1 MINRSILAIFGVLVL
16 CWIGFVSYG
25 LLHKENSADFRSY
38 FNESDAIVWGIHHPE
53 EVNWDEQHIQT
64 LQLNQSIYSSVVP
77 KLNEPS
83 SLFFSTK
90 RVLFLIEQ
98 KSSWDIYAIK
108 RLFKQGL
115 FPLQMGKLNN
125 FEYGKLHGIYKGN
138 QLLIFEGSLNESTG
152 PAFSCD
158 TKASFSKIHL
168 TKAKRDCLISDSY
181 VKHGKIYTYTK
192 SHIGKNHV
200 RVMDDQRIFA
210 QFVPSNIDTY
220 TFFEQGY
227 LAHLDPVFAQSPF
240 SQKMISSGVVFISK
254 DSAKAAIFDYQEE
267 YSPIEILN
275 EKLGMEESNENS
287 AQFNHLRFSNYLS
300 KDKETLFIAQSNGFS
315 VVSSSKELV
324 DFIISEAELANTL
337 SQDENRMRLIYGN
350 LPRKVAFRDI
360 SISKQSTVSVYG
372 KKLVETSCRF
382 MDVVER
388 KDNQKIKDYFVMN
401 PGERVLNFVALP
413 ERGNVI
419 AYTDKGKLV
428 GYINGLKKWEKTIP
442 QEVLAMSLL
451 EIGQS
456 FAAVQLK
463 NEVQLFDKTGRLVF
477 RMSNLAHIKPAAYFA
492 KSKLEFVVAN
502 SINSIQLV
510 NEKGSTVK
518 PFQLVGALKQVEVT
532 TRAKRPILGVLTETM
547 YYTIDLEKRK
557 TIGKYSVDSTFTLVN
572 AGSEITAVSTRNSS
586 FQVLKNGKATQFQTK
601 KNVQLLGTYLN
612 NKDVVFVMTRGKELY
627 AYTASGQML
636 WEKTI
641 PVQEITSLSIS
652 YSKNG
657 TALLCVLDAIE
668 NELYIFDQLGRAS
681 DQNERHGEEKVQ
693 VSPFGSN
700 AYSLTTFL
708 GSYLIQYTKQ

>member
-1 MINRSILAIFGVLVL
+1 MINRTILAIFGVLVL

-38 FNESDAIVWGIHHPE
+38 FNETDATVWAIHHPE
-53 EVNWDEQHIQT
+53 EVNWDDHHVQT

-77 KLNEPS
+77 RLQEPA
-83 SLFFSTK
+83 SLFFSAK
-90 RVLFLIEQ
+90 RIMFLIEQ
-98 KSSWDIYAIK
+98 RTSWDKQDIK
-108 RLFKQGL
+108 RLFDQGL
-115 FPLQMGKLNN
+115 FPLEIGKLNN
-125 FEYGKLHGIYKGN
+125 FDYGKLHGIYKGN
-138 QLLIFEGSLNESTG
+138 QLLIYEGALEDAVG
-152 PAFSCD
+152 FAFSCD
-158 TKASFSKIHL
+158 TKASFSKIKL
-168 TKAKRDCLISDSY
+168 GKTKQDVIICDSY
-181 VKHGKIYTYTK
+181 VKQGKIYSYTK
-192 SHIGKNHV
+192 SFIGKNHV
-200 RVMDDQRIFA
+200 KEIDDQRIFA

-220 TFFEQGY
+220 TFYEKGY
-227 LAHLDPVFAQSPF
+227 LAHLDPVFEQSPF
-240 SQKMISSGVVFISK
+240 SKRMISSGVVFISK

-275 EKLGMEESNENS
+275 EKLGLEEANENS
-287 AQFNHLRFSNYLS
+287 AQFDKLHFSNFLS
-300 KDKETLFIAQSNGFS
+300 SDNSTLFVAQSNGFA

-324 DFIISEAELANTL
+324 DFIISEAELTNTL
-337 SQDENRMRLIYGN
+337 SQDENRIRLIYGN
-350 LPRKVAFRDI
+350 LPRKVAFRNI
-360 SISKQSTVSVYG
+360 SPSKQTTVSVYG

-388 KDNQKIKDYFVMN
+388 KDDQKIKDYFVMN

-428 GYINGLKKWEKTIP
+428 GYINGLKKWEKTCP
-442 QEVLAMSLL
+442 QEVLAMSLV

-456 FAAVQLK
+456 FAAIQFK

-477 RMSNLAHIKPAAYFA
+477 RMSNLAQIKPAAYYA

-502 SINSIQLV
+502 SANSIQLV
-510 NEKGSTVK
+510 NEKGTTIK

-532 TRAKRPILGVLTETM
+532 TKTKRPVLGVLTESM

-557 TIGKYSVDSTFTLVN
+557 TIGKYTVDSTYKLVN
-572 AGSEITAVSTRNSS
+572 TGNEITAVSSNNTS
-586 FQVLKNGKATQFQTK
+586 FQVMKNGKATQFQTK
-601 KNVQLLGTYLN
+601 NNVHLLGTYLN
-612 NKDVVFVMTRGKELY
+612 NKEVVYIMTRGKELY
-627 AYTASGQML
+627 AYTASGQLL

-641 PVQEITSLSIS
+641 PAQEITSLSIS

-657 TALLCVLDAIE
+657 SALLCVLDAIE

-700 AYSLTTFL
+700 AYSITTFL
-708 GSYLIQYTKQ
+708 GSYLIQYNKQ